1 MKRFTYALGLVLL
14 LTTSVAGAQHPGI
27 STSHR
32 DAMQNVM
39 ARHIQEL
46 TESNGNGKYPIFDPE
61 SRSLVQLEFKAL
73 HDSVEV
79 KGRTTPYFV
88 SCADFVAPD
97 GTMYDVDF
105 FISKNYEV
113 VLAVVH
119 AKNGT
124 KTKYDVD

>member
-1 MKRFTYALGLVLL
+1 MRHFASAFSLVLL
-14 LTTSVAGAQHPGI
+14 LTTSVPGPKHAGI
-27 STSHR
+27 FTTHR
-32 DAMQNVM
+32 NAMQHVM
-39 ARHIQEL
+39 ATHIQEL

-61 SRSLVQLEFKAL
+61 SRSLIQLEFTGL
-73 HDSVEV
+73 HDSVEI

-97 GTMYDVDF
+97 GTVHDVDF

-124 KTKYDVD
+124 KTQYDVH

>member
-1 MKRFTYALGLVLL
+1 MKLFFSVLSLALL
-14 LTTSVAGAQHPGI
+14 LTTSVAAQQHPGI

-32 DAMQNVM
+32 DAMQRVM
-39 ARHIQEL
+39 AVHIQEL

-61 SRSLVQLEFKAL
+61 SRSLVQLEFKGM
-73 HDSVEV
+73 HDSVEI

-97 GTMYDVDF
+97 GTLFDVDF
-105 FISKNYEV
+105 FISRNYEV

-124 KTKYDVD
+124 KAFYDVE

>member
-1 MKRFTYALGLVLL
+1 MKHFYSASSLVLL
-14 LTTSVAGAQHPGI
+14 LTISVAGAQHPGI

-32 DAMQNVM
+32 DAMQRVM
-39 ARHIQEL
+39 ATHIHAL
-46 TESNGNGKYPIFDPE
+46 TESNGNDKYPIFDPE
-61 SRSLVQLEFKAL
+61 SRSLVQLQFDGL

-88 SCADFVAPD
+88 SCADFLAPD
-97 GTMYDVDF
+97 GTQYDVDF
-105 FISKNYEV
+105 FISRNYEV

-124 KTKYDVD
+124 KTNYDVD

>member
-1 MKRFTYALGLVLL
+1 MRHFTSALSLVLL
-14 LTTSVAGAQHPGI
+14 LTTSVAGPQHAGI
-27 STSHR
+27 STTHR
-32 DAMQNVM
+32 NAMQHVM
-39 ARHIQEL
+39 ATHIQEL

-61 SRSLVQLEFKAL
+61 SRSLIQLEFKGL

-124 KTKYDVD
+124 KTQYDVH